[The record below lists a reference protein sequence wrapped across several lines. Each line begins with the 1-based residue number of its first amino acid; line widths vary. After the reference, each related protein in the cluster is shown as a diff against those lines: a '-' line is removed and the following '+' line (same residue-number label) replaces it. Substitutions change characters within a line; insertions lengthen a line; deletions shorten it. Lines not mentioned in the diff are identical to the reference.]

1 MKKLRVC
8 VLLALVM
15 ACLMAASAS
24 AARSLQKGDVTLRLP
39 SGAADLI
46 RITPTPA
53 PARDPATIC
62 KALGHDYKQTS
73 KKNATCSKD
82 GSITYTCSVCGKTK
96 TETID
101 ATGDHN
107 YERSGTV
114 KATCTEIGY
123 YTLKCSTC
131 GDTRKEVFSQSLG
144 HDFGAWKEVS
154 RTKLE
159 RKCSRCGKTETKV
172 NSDAKLPA
180 ASEKTTPTPRPY
192 KGHEESKVTPTPRP
206 YKGHEESKV
215 TPTPKPQIVGKVTAT
230 PKAEGKTEAK
240 ATATPKKKTSSSSKK
255 TTSYESYD
263 YTAQDG
269 MIEVYTTAGKVN
281 LRTGP
286 GKKNG
291 ISNQVPKKNTSL
303 GSMIEAEV
311 DSTGNVWY
319 RVRYKN
325 KSGWITSDYARA
337 VIGDVTNSDDRHV
350 GIDSV
355 DLSDVCFS
363 YISEA
368 ADHYGLDLDMG
379 GEASNN
385 EVSISGS
392 GEFIECIEIFGK
404 GYALYGIEVGDKLK
418 SVENAMKKNGLYCAS
433 KSGGTYIY
441 KRPCQPYSMS
451 VNDEGFDSYVEVVLD
466 ESKCVESISWNAYTE

>member
-1 MKKLRVC
+1 
-8 VLLALVM
+8 
-15 ACLMAASAS
+15 MAATAS
-24 AARSLQKGDVTLRLP
+24 AARSLQKGDVTIRLP

-53 PARDPATIC
+53 PARDPAMIC

-82 GSITYTCSVCGKTK
+82 GSITYTCSVCGKMK

-101 ATGDHN
+101 ATSDHN

-131 GDTRKEVFSQSLG
+131 GDTTKEVYSQSLG

-192 KGHEESKVTPTPRP
+192 KGHEDSKVTPTPRP

-215 TPTPKPQIVGKVTAT
+215 TPTPKPQIVGKATAT

-240 ATATPKKKTSSSSKK
+240 ATATPKKKTSSSGKN
-255 TTSYESYD
+255 TASYD
-263 YTAQDG
+263 YVAQDG
-269 MIEVYTTAGKVN
+269 MIEIFSTSGKVN

-286 GKKNG
+286 GKKNS
-291 ISNQVPKKNTSL
+291 IASQVDKRNTKL
-303 GSMIEAEV
+303 GSLIDAQV
-311 DSTGNVWY
+311 DSTGTVWFK
-319 RVRYKN
+319 VRYKN
-325 KSGWITSDYARA
+325 KNVWITADYARA
-337 VIGDVTNSDDRHV
+337 AIGDVTNADDRHV
-350 GIDSV
+350 GVDSV
-355 DLSDVCFS
+355 DLSDICFS
-363 YISEA
+363 YTSEA
-368 ADHYGLDLDMG
+368 AEHYGLDLDMS

-385 EVSISGS
+385 SLRIGGT
-392 GEFIECIEIFGK
+392 GEFVEYIELFGE
-404 GYALYGIEVGDKLK
+404 GYALYGIEIGEKLK
-418 SVENAMKKNGLYCAS
+418 TVENAMKKNGLYCTS
-433 KSGGTYIY
+433 KSGGKYIY
-441 KRPCQPYSMS
+441 KRPIQPYSMC
-451 VNDEGFDSYVEVVLD
+451 VNDEGFDSYIEVVLD
-466 ESKCVESISWNAYTE
+466 SSKCVESISWNAYTE

>member
-1 MKKLRVC
+1 MKKFRVC
-8 VLLALVM
+8 MLLALVIS
-15 ACLMAASAS
+15 CLMATTAI

-39 SGAADLI
+39 SGADLI

-53 PARDPATIC
+53 PARDPASIC
-62 KALGHDYKQTS
+62 KAMGHSWKQTS
-73 KKNATCSKD
+73 KKNPTCEND
-82 GSITYTCSVCGKTK
+82 GYIKYQCAVCGRTK
-96 TETID
+96 EETLE

-107 YERSGTV
+107 LDNYKNV
-114 KATCTEIGY
+114 PATCTESGAHQM
-123 YTLKCSTC
+123 KCDGC
-131 GDTRKEVFSQSLG
+131 GWITADVVYPPLG
-144 HDFGAWKEVS
+144 HDWGEWTAAS
-154 RTKLE
+154 STKLM
-159 RKCSRCGKTETKV
+159 RKCSRCGETQTKNAPKEVTE
-172 NSDAKLPA
+172 LLQI
-180 ASEKTTPTPRPY
+180 TPTPKPKRTVKPVKATAEPTATPRPY
-192 KGHEESKVTPTPRP
+192 RGHEESKA
-206 YKGHEESKV
+206 
-215 TPTPKPQIVGKVTAT
+215 TPTPKPTS
-230 PKAEGKTEAK
+230 KTETK

-291 ISNQVPKKNTSL
+291 TAGQVPKKNTSL

-311 DSTGNVWY
+311 DNTGNVWY
-319 RVRYKN
+319 KVRYKN

-350 GIDSV
+350 GVDSV
-355 DLSDVCFS
+355 DLSDICFS

-368 ADHYGLDLDMG
+368 ADHYGLDLDMS

-385 EVSISGS
+385 EICVSGS
-392 GEFIECIEIFGK
+392 GDFVESIEIFGK
-404 GYALYGIEVGDKLK
+404 GYALYGIEIGEKLK
-418 SVENAMKKNGLYCAS
+418 TVENAMKKNGLYCAS
-433 KSGGTYIY
+433 KAGGKYIY
-441 KRPCQPYSMS
+441 KRPIQLYSMC
-451 VNDEGFDSYVEVVLD
+451 VNEDGFDSYVEVVLD